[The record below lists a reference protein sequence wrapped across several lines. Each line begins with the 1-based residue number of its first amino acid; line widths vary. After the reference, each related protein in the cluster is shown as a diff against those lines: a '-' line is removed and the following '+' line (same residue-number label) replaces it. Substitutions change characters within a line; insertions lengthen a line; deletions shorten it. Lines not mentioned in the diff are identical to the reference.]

1 MSSTLRFAIVGAG
14 AIAGTYEAAFAQ
26 MQGVAVTAVC
36 DVHKGAAEQMASR
49 MNAKAYATLDTLL
62 LHDDFDA
69 AVVCTPPVTHEP
81 IATRLLDNGKHVLCE
96 KPLATSVP
104 AAWRM
109 LEASA
114 RSGALL
120 TMASK
125 FRYVEDVRAAHALV
139 RAGGVGELI
148 SVENAF
154 TSHVDMRNRW
164 NSNPKVSGGGVLIDN
179 GTHAVDVLR
188 YFMGNLRDVQIVEGR
203 RLQGLPVEDTV
214 RLFVHNDDG
223 VMGSSDLSW
232 SMNKE
237 IDTYVRI
244 YGSEGT
250 IFVGWEQSRYH
261 RRDDRQW
268 HPFGNGYHKLQAFR
282 DQIDNFA
289 GAIRGAQELLITQ
302 RDALASVQVIH
313 AAYAA
318 LERTRWERVGT
329 HTDEIDTVPAGEARS
344 LEAI

>member
-1 MSSTLRFAIVGAG
+1 MSGLRFAIVGAG
-14 AIAGTYEAAFAQ
+14 AIASTYEAAFTE
-26 MQGVAVTAVC
+26 MPGVQVSAVC
-36 DVHKGAAEQMASR
+36 DVHRSAAEHMAAR
-49 MNAKAYATLDTLL
+49 LNAKAYATIDALL
-62 LHDDFDA
+62 LHDFDA

-81 IATRLLDNGKHVLCE
+81 IATRLLENGKHVLCE
-96 KPLATSVP
+96 KPLATDVP

-109 LEASA
+109 LEASS

-125 FRYVEDVRAAHALV
+125 FRYVEDVRAAQALT

-154 TSHVDMRNRW
+154 TSRVDMRDRW
-164 NSNPKVSGGGVLIDN
+164 NADPQVSGGGVLIDN
-179 GTHAVDVLR
+179 GTHAVDILR
-188 YFMGNLRDVQIVEGR
+188 YFLGNLRDVQIVEGR

-237 IDTYVRI
+237 LDTYVRI
-244 YGSEGT
+244 YGSGGT
-250 IFVGWEQSRYH
+250 ILVGWQQSRY
-261 RRDDRQW
+261 RRAGESTW
-268 HPFGNGYHKLQAFR
+268 HTFGNGYNKLQAFR
-282 DQIDNFA
+282 AQIDNFA
-289 GAIRGAQELLITQ
+289 GAILGTQDLLITQ
-302 RDALASVQVIH
+302 RDALASVQVIR
-313 AAYAA
+313 AGYAA
-318 LERTRWERVGT
+318 LQRARWERIGAYR
-329 HTDEIDTVPAGEARS
+329 DELETVSANGNRS

>member
-1 MSSTLRFAIVGAG
+1 MTASLRFAIVGAG
-14 AIAGTYEAAFAQ
+14 AIAGTYESAFAK
-26 MQGVAVTAVC
+26 MPNVRVTAVC
-36 DVHKGAAEQMASR
+36 DVHKGAAERMAAR
-49 MNAKAYATLDTLL
+49 LGAEAYATVDALL
-62 LHDDFDA
+62 LHDGFDA
-69 AVVCTPPVTHEP
+69 AIVCTPPVTHEP
-81 IATRLLDNGKHVLCE
+81 IATRLLENGKHVLCE
-96 KPLATSVP
+96 KPLATTVP

-154 TSHVDMRNRW
+154 TSHVDMKDRW
-164 NSNPKVSGGGVLIDN
+164 NSNPKVSGGGVLMDN

-188 YFMGNLRDVQIVEGR
+188 YFLGNLHDVQIVEGR
-203 RLQGLPVEDTV
+203 RLQSLPVEDTV

-232 SMNKE
+232 SMNQE
-237 IDTYVRI
+237 LDTYVRI

-261 RRDDRQW
+261 RCDDRQW
-268 HPFGNGYHKLQAFR
+268 HPFGNGYNKLQAFH

-289 GAIRGAQELLITQ
+289 GAILGTQELLITQ
-302 RDALASVQVIH
+302 LDALASVQVIR

-318 LERTRWERVGT
+318 LERARWERVGV
-329 HTDEIDTVPAGEARS
+329 HKEEIETVPAGAARS